1 MIYDVIFIGGGSA
14 GYEGGIAAAKNGL
27 KVAVVEMGKLGGT
40 CLQRGCIPTKV
51 YLHSLKL
58 LKQLKSCSKLGLKT
72 NDLIFDIDNM
82 IKQKNRVVSKLTKGI
97 EFLFNKNNIDL
108 INGEARIISE
118 DTVLVNEKQ
127 ELKSKNIVISTGT
140 KPLELPFLKV
150 DGEYVINSDIAIDLK
165 KIPDKLLVIGA
176 GAIGLEI
183 GTIYNYLGSKV
194 CIVEILDNILPGLDI
209 ELSEMLEKELKKQK
223 MNIYTSTFVSKPVIN
238 RDKQTISFS
247 FKKHENFWEEE
258 FSKVLLSVGRSPNS
272 DNIFDKSLNIERDKK
287 GFIKVNNNLQ
297 TGEPNIFACGD
308 VIGEPLLAH
317 KAFRQAIGI
326 VDFIKERKKIQQH
339 IIPAAVFTFP
349 EIASAGL
356 SEEMAKERGIDIKI
370 GRFPYSAGSRSN
382 AIDEKT
388 GIIKIIADK
397 NNVILGAH
405 ILGAEAGELMPLLTY
420 AISEKKKTDDF
431 KELIFIHPT
440 LSENIW
446 EAMGEVSDFSIH
458 I

>member
-14 GYEGGIAAAKNGL
+14 GYEGGIAAAKKGL
-27 KVAVVEMGKLGGT
+27 KVAVVESDKLGGT
-40 CLQRGCIPTKV
+40 CLQRGCIPTKT

-72 NDLIFDIDNM
+72 NDFIFDIDNM
-82 IKQKNRVVSKLTKGI
+82 IKQKNRVISKLTKGI
-97 EFLFNKNNIDL
+97 EFLFNKNNVDL
-108 INGEARIISE
+108 INGKARIISK

-176 GAIGLEI
+176 GAIGLEM
-183 GTIYNYLGSKV
+183 GTIYNYLGSEV
-194 CIVEILDNILPGLDI
+194 CIVEILDNILPGFDI
-209 ELSEMLEKELKKQK
+209 ELLEMLEKELRKQK
-223 MNIYTSTFVSKPVIN
+223 MNIYTSTFVSEPLIN
-238 RDKQTISFS
+238 RDKQTIKLR
-247 FKKHENFWEEE
+247 FKRGDKKWEEE
-258 FSKVLLSVGRSPNS
+258 FSKVLLSVGRFPNT
-272 DNIFDKSLNIERDKK
+272 DKLFDKSLNIKRDKK

-297 TGEPNIFACGD
+297 TGVPNIFACGD
-308 VIGEPLLAH
+308 VVGKPLLAH
-317 KAFRQAIGI
+317 KASHQAIGI
-326 VDFIKERKKIQQH
+326 VDFIKERKKIPKH
-339 IIPAAVFTFP
+339 TIPAAVFTFP
-349 EIASAGL
+349 EFASVGL
-356 SEEMAKERGIDIKI
+356 SEEKAKERGIDIKI

-388 GIIKIIADK
+388 GIVKIIADE
-397 NNVILGAH
+397 NNVIVGAH

-420 AISEKKKTDDF
+420 AILEKKKTDDF

-440 LSENIW
+440 ISESIW
-446 EAMGEVSDFSIH
+446 EAMGGVSGFSIH